1 MRPIIHSNNLLGR
14 PEQTVTAQA
23 VSAGEGL
30 SQGEHTTREKI
41 VRVAL
46 EAFTELGF
54 DGASTRAI
62 AARAGVNQGLIPY
75 YFGNKLKLWQESV
88 DWAFAALR
96 AGLAGFEVG
105 DDALDDRARLEVL
118 LRRYV
123 HFVSRHTEFV
133 RLMNE
138 EGKRDGP
145 RTEWLV
151 ERHVRPLYER
161 LSELFER
168 AAQAGQLTPKVD
180 PLHFHY
186 IFVGAVSAIFHQA
199 PECRLLTGVDP
210 CDPDVTA
217 AHADVLVDLFLGPD
231 PTAREESS

>member
-1 MRPIIHSNNLLGR
+1 MSPGAHSQSEMLSADDRP
-14 PEQTVTAQA
+14 
-23 VSAGEGL
+23 
-30 SQGEHTTREKI
+30 TRERI
-41 VRVAL
+41 VQVAL
-46 EAFTELGF
+46 EAFAELGF

-75 YFGNKLKLWQESV
+75 YFGSKQALWQESV
-88 DWAFAALR
+88 DWAFASLR
-96 AGLAGFEVG
+96 SGLADFVV
-105 DDALDDRARLEVL
+105 DDESLDDRAKLEVL

-145 RTEWLV
+145 RTQWLV

-161 LSELFER
+161 ITTLFKR
-168 AAQAGQLTPKVD
+168 AAQSDPLPGNID

-186 IFVGAVSAIFHQA
+186 IFVGAASALFHQA

-210 CDPDVTA
+210 SDPEVTE
-217 AHADVLVDLFLGPD
+217 AHADALVRLFLGRP
-231 PTAREESS
+231 

>member
-1 MRPIIHSNNLLGR
+1 MPRAAALSGENLSAD
-14 PEQTVTAQA
+14 EQ
-23 VSAGEGL
+23 S
-30 SQGEHTTREKI
+30 TREKI
-41 VRVAL
+41 VQVAL

-75 YFGNKLKLWQESV
+75 YFGSKLALWQESV
-88 DWAFAALR
+88 DWAFASLR
-96 AGLAGFEVG
+96 MHVSDFVV
-105 DDALDDRARLEVL
+105 DDASLDDRAKLAVL

-151 ERHVRPLYER
+151 ERHVRPLYEQIT
-161 LSELFER
+161 SLFER
-168 AAQAGQLTPKVD
+168 ARQSGRLDGRIA

-186 IFVGAVSAIFHQA
+186 IFVGAVSALFHQA

-210 CDPDVTA
+210 SDPEVA
-217 AHADVLVDLFLGPD
+217 EAHADALIELFLGK
-231 PTAREESS
+231 A